1 MAEESGRLAT
11 ESIPP
16 SVLLDRVLE
25 QQGRAISEGFARI
38 DARLQAFTEAIAT
51 MQRNFIIL
59 VGVVLVLLMARDFTK
74 VGLEMGL
81 FKLHTESTPRVAAPV
96 STEPP
101 SDSPAPATAAPE
113 TALVQ

>member
-1 MAEESGRLAT
+1 MAEDDRRGPAST
-11 ESIPP
+11 DSIPP

-25 QQGRAISEGFARI
+25 QQGKAISEGFARI
-38 DARLQAFTEAIAT
+38 DARLQSFTEAIAT

-81 FKLHTESTPRVAAPV
+81 FKLSTENAAPSAPV
-96 STEPP
+96 STA
-101 SDSPAPATAAPE
+101 PAPTAVP
-113 TALVQ
+113 